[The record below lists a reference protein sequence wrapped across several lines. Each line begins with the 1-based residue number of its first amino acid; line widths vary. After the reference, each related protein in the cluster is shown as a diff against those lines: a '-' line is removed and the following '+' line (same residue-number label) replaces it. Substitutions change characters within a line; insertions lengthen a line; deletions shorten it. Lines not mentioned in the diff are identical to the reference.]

1 MRIKYWKLNNLR
13 QRKNQMIP
21 HCLTVDIST
30 VQVFPQEKRFVV
42 SNSVNIRVHKKENVV
57 RVQQHTHSCCE
68 LTKIMIRKIHSPELW
83 KYKRENEAYF
93 FLDPSRRASQLFL
106 KDLQTQN
113 WNVWAELWNSCRDSS
128 TRAATAGKV
137 RDTKAFLPCLPDP
150 DLRSSLYSKHIG
162 QMAHTK
168 KHCSCLGCS
177 ITETRNAN
185 TFILAAQL
193 KTMWA
198 INLLKR

>member
-1 MRIKYWKLNNLR
+1 MRINCWVSSILR
-13 QRKNQMIP
+13 QTKNQMIP

-30 VQVFPQEKRFVV
+30 VQVFPQEKRSVV
-42 SNSVNIRVHKKENVV
+42 SILEFTRRKTLYVYNSIRTVAVSLPKLRSEKYIHLNYEN
-57 RVQQHTHSCCE
+57 T
-68 LTKIMIRKIHSPELW
+68 
-83 KYKRENEAYF
+83 RENEAYF

-113 WNVWAELWNSCRDSS
+113 WNVCAELWNSCRDSS

-137 RDTKAFLPCLPDP
+137 RDTKAFFPCLPDP
-150 DLRSSLYSKHIG
+150 DSRSSLYSKHIG

-168 KHCSCLGCS
+168 NHCSCLGCS